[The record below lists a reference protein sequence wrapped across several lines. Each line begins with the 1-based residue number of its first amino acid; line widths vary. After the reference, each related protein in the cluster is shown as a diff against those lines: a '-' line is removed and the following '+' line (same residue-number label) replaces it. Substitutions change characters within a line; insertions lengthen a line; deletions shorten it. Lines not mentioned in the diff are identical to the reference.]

1 MKNKRGHRKTRE
13 RDLKLNCI
21 LSGIVFIVG
30 GLAVAVFSTLS
41 VKSNEYEQL
50 VPIYLFCALAVGVG
64 IFMMFAPKE
73 IMKNEADEKNPETQ
87 QYAKIMKRRERAL
100 KRMKEK
106 DSNENKSLKRELF
119 GQQAVYAVVIALI
132 CFPLIGIVLLNY
144 FGRNI
149 VLIVV
154 IMCVLAVLA
163 VFFGCGFGYGNLKK
177 YAAKNGIDFSA
188 VEEDFRHSFVCSSFN
203 SFISIG
209 CIYTIF
215 ITEGHKHILENKRI
229 ISAAPFYEKVDNYNN
244 GIYSGTTTVCSVI
257 LKTDIGNIYKII
269 CAEFAEE
276 LIIEAFKKNQYFM
289 SEKFTVEYSDNTPA
303 YIQR

>member
-21 LSGIVFIVG
+21 LSGIVFIAG
-30 GLAVAVFSTLS
+30 GLAIAVFATLS
-41 VKSNEYEQL
+41 VESNEYEQL

-73 IMKNEADEKNPETQ
+73 IMKNEADEKNPETK

-119 GQQAVYAVVIALI
+119 GQQAVYALI
-132 CFPLIGIVLLNY
+132 VMIFFPLIGVY
-144 FGRNI
+144 FFFSFGGYT

-154 IMCVLAVLA
+154 SVCILIVLLIYFVYR
-163 VFFGCGFGYGNLKK
+163 FGYASLKK
-177 YAAKNGIDFSA
+177 YAEKNGIDFSA
-188 VEEDFRHSFVCSSFN
+188 VEEDFRHSSVYSCLN

-215 ITEGHKHILENKRI
+215 MTEGKRHILENKRI
-229 ISAAPFYEKVDNYNN
+229 VSVMPFYEKVDNYNN

-257 LKTDIGNIYKII
+257 LKTDMGNIYKII